1 VARRKGG
8 IMSFN
13 KFRKYFGNISEIPPN
28 STGVNK
34 KLIEKM
40 GKGPETH
47 YILARFGEIKLG
59 GQNE

>member
-1 VARRKGG
+1 
-8 IMSFN
+8 MNFN

-34 KLIEKM
+34 KLIEKR

-47 YILARFGEIKLG
+47 YVLARFGEIKLG
-59 GQNE
+59 DQNE